1 MNIDGTLRIMSDL
14 SEKTISTGDI
24 IAIVVSVISLI
35 GVLISTYMTNKTTK
49 KINQSNNEMQEKWNQ
64 KNIDANLIANARI
77 EWIQKV
83 RNISAELISLYFS
96 ILNLESIEKIQ
107 TAFNHSIE
115 KTELLILY
123 FGHENDKIKSKD
135 NNILFN
141 KENNIG
147 KNELIVNFLISL
159 SQKFNQY
166 NAFIQKGGFTKLKED
181 INQAQQEM
189 YRNSEMIKIG
199 EYYHEESGEMMDV
212 EEPQYQMYDVRR
224 VSQLESMKKNKVNEI
239 TDLQNDLISFRN
251 IIRTYLKIEWNKAK
265 SVE

>member
-1 MNIDGTLRIMSDL
+1 MNIDGTLRIISDL
-14 SEKTISTGDI
+14 SEKAISTGDI
-24 IAIVVSVISLI
+24 IAIVVSIISLI
-35 GVLISTYMTNKTTK
+35 GVIISTYATNKTTK
-49 KINQSNNEMQEKWNQ
+49 KINESNNEMQEKWNQ

-96 ILNLESIEKIQ
+96 MLNSEGDDTIQ

-123 FGHENDKIKSKD
+123 FGHED
-135 NNILFN
+135 NKVESEDFGILFN

-159 SQKFNQY
+159 SQKFNKY
-166 NAFIQKGGFTKLKED
+166 NAFIQKGGLTKIKKD
-181 INQAQQEM
+181 IIKAQQEM
-189 YRNSEMIKIG
+189 YQNVEMIKVG
-199 EYYHEESGEMMDV
+199 EYYHEEAGEMMDI
-212 EEPQYQMYDVRR
+212 EEPYYQTEDILR
-224 VSQLESMKKNKVNEI
+224 VNKLESIKADRVKEI

-251 IIRTYLKIEWNKAK
+251 IIRIYLKIEWNKAK